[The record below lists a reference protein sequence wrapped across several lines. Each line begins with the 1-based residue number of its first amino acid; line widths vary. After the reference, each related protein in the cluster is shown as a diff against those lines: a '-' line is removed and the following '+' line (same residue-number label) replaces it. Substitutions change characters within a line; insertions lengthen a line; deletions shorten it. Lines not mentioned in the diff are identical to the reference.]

1 MAILAGCVPIQRDP
15 ARAEFG
21 VSIVRPDVGAAAPSK
36 TEIARLAAKADQIC
50 TQGYT
55 MTRVEVERA
64 NPGLTLRLV
73 HVHDGRDLDV
83 PEAEAVLGDVQA
95 LWGAPVQLA
104 TVVGEVGEVV
114 LPADA

>member
-1 MAILAGCVPIQRDP
+1 MGRFLYVAVFMAILAGCVPIQRDP

-64 NPGLTLRLV
+64 EAGQQLVDMKLRCKHYDRV
-73 HVHDGRDLDV
+73 DLD
-83 PEAEAVLGDVQA
+83 DVHMNWSD
-95 LWGAPVQLA
+95 LL
-104 TVVGEVGEVV
+104 
-114 LPADA
+114 